1 MMLRDPADVTFT
13 SGGDLIAAWWFPGGT
28 GRRPCVVMVHGAGGT
43 KRSGLQPYAQQFAAA
58 GFHVLVIDHRHF
70 GDSGGQPRQLLDP
83 RQQVDD
89 ILAAVRYA
97 RSRDD
102 VDADRVALWGT
113 SYGGG
118 NVVVA
123 AVRDGRVAAVV
134 SQCPAMDGV
143 TATWRAL
150 TQHGVTPRTLLGMM
164 RAVAADLL
172 AAALDRPP
180 VYVGLVGAPGSG
192 AVMSAPDSEAGY
204 RRIAGPDWVNAVCA
218 RLAVTGLLHRPIRL
232 ADRVPCPWLVQIC
245 DRDTVAPT
253 TSAVTAAR
261 RAGTRAVVHHYDLG
275 HFDIYVDH
283 GFQASAHD
291 QLDFLREHLTP
302 IRGAPRSTASA

>member
-1 MMLRDPADVTFT
+1 MVPDPADVTFS
-13 SGGDLIAAWWFPGGT
+13 SGGDVVAAWWFSGGT
-28 GRRPCVVMVHGAGGT
+28 GRRSCVVMAHGAGGT
-43 KRSGLQPYAQQFAAA
+43 KRSGLQPYAQRFAAA
-58 GFHVLVIDHRHF
+58 GFHVLVIDYRHF

-89 ILAAVRYA
+89 ILASLRYV

-102 VDADRVALWGT
+102 VDLDRVALWGT

-118 NVVVA
+118 NVVLA
-123 AVRDGRVAAVV
+123 AVQDGDVVAVV
-134 SQCPAMDGV
+134 SQCPVMDGL
-143 TATWRAL
+143 TATSRAL
-150 TQHGVTPRTLLGMM
+150 TQPGVTARVLAVAV

-172 AAALDRPP
+172 AAGLGRPP
-180 VYVGLVGAPGSG
+180 SYVALVGPPGSG
-192 AVMSAPDSEAGY
+192 AVMSAPDCEPGY

-218 RLAVTGLLHRPIRL
+218 RLAVTGLLHRPVRV

-253 TSAVTAAR
+253 ASAVAAVR
-261 RAGTRAVVHHYDLG
+261 RAGSRAVVRHYDLG

-283 GFQASAHD
+283 GFDASVRD
-291 QLDFLREHLTP
+291 ELRFLREHLAP
-302 IRGAPRSTASA
+302 APGAANTTDSA